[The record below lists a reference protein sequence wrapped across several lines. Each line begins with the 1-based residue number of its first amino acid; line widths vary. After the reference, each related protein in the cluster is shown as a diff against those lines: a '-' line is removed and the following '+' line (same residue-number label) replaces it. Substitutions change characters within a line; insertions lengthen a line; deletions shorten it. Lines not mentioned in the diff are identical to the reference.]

1 MLLEHYYNY
10 LLLVQNFGM
19 YFKFSKTRHFCKEKL
34 SVSVHQKSALH
45 AA

>member
-1 MLLEHYYNY
+1 MFLERYYNY
-10 LLLVQNFGM
+10 LWHVQ
-19 YFKFSKTRHFCKEKL
+19 YCKCKFSKTRHFCKEKL